1 MWPALPTILS
11 LIFSSLVGIMSAG
24 SFTLIEISE
33 GSSPIL
39 FARMIFHIV
48 LCPDKMA
55 DSRKLAISTILDLIV
70 ECRHQPRKQNLPHLI
85 YQESVGDACE
95 IWQIF
100 FARPNKK
107 ACKDPSHCAVWS
119 NCRRG
124 RDSFNYR
131 VRKCRYMQ
139 ESIEISGQ

>member
-1 MWPALPTILS
+1 
-11 LIFSSLVGIMSAG
+11 MSAG
-24 SFTLIEISE
+24 SFTLIENSE

-100 FARPNKK
+100 FARPGKK
-107 ACKDPSHCAVWS
+107 KKKHAKILPIVLFGVIVAVAGIASITVLGNVDTCK
-119 NCRRG
+119 N
-124 RDSFNYR
+124 
-131 VRKCRYMQ
+131 Q
-139 ESIEISGQ
+139 